1 MNNEKDNESQPSY
14 EVQPSK
20 QRSNVSAYTKYTP
33 PIEIHEEPEIV
44 MANIAKGLHS
54 PEFQAFVS
62 LVGKDA
68 ASGYLRRVLNNK
80 KG

>member
-1 MNNEKDNESQPSY
+1 MSFSSDPEAQPRH

-33 PIEIHEEPEIV
+33 PIEIHEEPQTV

-68 ASGYLRRVLNNK
+68 ASGYLRRVLDNK